1 MNHQFILH
9 LVMVFMKL
17 SKLSFTSCI
26 QMEQSSD
33 EVDCIGIFESVFEED
48 LKGKCRV
55 KKTDEDGKV
64 ILNENG
70 KAEYEEVEK
79 PVELTQSQ
87 KDEFL
92 EHGHLIINYFTSLE
106 NRIKYF
112 PNKKYEIVGIELPI
126 NMPVMN
132 NLAFIG
138 YLDIV
143 LKDVTTGKIKII
155 DLKTSTRMWNKYQQ
169 NDMLKIMQLTLYKA
183 FYSKQFG
190 VPLSKI
196 DVEFVILK
204 RTLIEGASFQ
214 KVDYN
219 VLLLHLVKWL
229 SMIQLRCW
237 LTSSKTVLLMKVR
250 IIQKVNFVKIHTKE
264 RLVIQTA
271 NTVIFQ

>member
-1 MNHQFILH
+1 MDGMNTYEPSVHTAFGNGIHEAIQTFVH
-9 LVMVFMKL
+9 KL
-17 SKLSFTSCI
+17 YTDGTRAA
-26 QMEQSSD
+26 D

-169 NDMLKIMQLTLYKA
+169 NDMLKIMQLTCIKA
-183 FYSKQFG
+183 FT
-190 VPLSKI
+190 VNNLS
-196 DVEFVILK
+196 L
-204 RTLIEGASFQ
+204 
-214 KVDYN
+214 
-219 VLLLHLVKWL
+219 
-229 SMIQLRCW
+229 
-237 LTSSKTVLLMKVR
+237 
-250 IIQKVNFVKIHTKE
+250 
-264 RLVIQTA
+264 
-271 NTVIFQ
+271 